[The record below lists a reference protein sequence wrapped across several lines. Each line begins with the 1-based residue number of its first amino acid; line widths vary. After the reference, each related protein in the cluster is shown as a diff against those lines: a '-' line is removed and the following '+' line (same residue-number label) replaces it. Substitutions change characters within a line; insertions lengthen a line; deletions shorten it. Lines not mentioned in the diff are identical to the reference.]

1 LDQGQESERACGNKG
16 DRAVNA
22 EATMIQQIIRA
33 VATFFRNREN
43 WGFMIALAVAP
54 LLYMLGSCNV
64 TK

>member
-1 LDQGQESERACGNKG
+1 
-16 DRAVNA
+16 
-22 EATMIQQIIRA
+22 MIQQIIRA
-33 VATFFRNREN
+33 VATFLRNREN

>member
-16 DRAVNA
+16 DRGVNA
-22 EATMIQQIIRA
+22 MIQQIIRA

-43 WGFMIALAVAP
+43 WGFMIALTVAP